1 MCSWAQPA
9 DRRHPAAPD
18 PTRHP
23 APQVKTRRERELRR
37 VQADL
42 ESLEK
47 QREQL
52 QTLLA
57 VYAK

>member
-1 MCSWAQPA
+1 V
-9 DRRHPAAPD
+9 R
-18 PTRHP
+18 
-23 APQVKTRRERELRR
+23 TRREKELRR

-57 VYAK
+57 GYAK